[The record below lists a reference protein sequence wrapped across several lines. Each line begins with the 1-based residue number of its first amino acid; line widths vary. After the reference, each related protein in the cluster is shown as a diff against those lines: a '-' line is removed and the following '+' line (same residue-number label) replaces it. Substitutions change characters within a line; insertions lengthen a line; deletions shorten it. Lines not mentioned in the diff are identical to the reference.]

1 MQILKKLRRIFDR
14 DTKIK
19 LIILLIA
26 IIIGALLETL
36 ALSLISPFISV
47 LLDNS
52 IIETNRYIKL
62 AYDLLGFSSTGSFLA
77 FLTFLLAG
85 VYIFRGV
92 YLYAVSKLQYR
103 ILARRQANLSATL
116 LKRII
121 GYSYIYHSGKN
132 LAETQRVIVTDVSNM
147 FLLISCIML
156 LMTDFFMTLF
166 IVIFLAVVSP
176 LMTLIVVVMAAFCVL
191 LYLKVF
197 RRQVRTAGEKTRTA
211 QIGMNK
217 AVNQAI
223 GGIKELKVLRREDYF
238 QRAFK
243 KSSDVFVKHF
253 TRFRALDA
261 VPKLVI
267 ESVCFGGAF
276 VIIGALML
284 GGADIAALV
293 PQLSVFVLAA
303 FRLLPAVSRQVN
315 MLNQVI
321 FHRSSAD
328 AVYKSLFEE
337 SGAAQTGGSCVLDSE
352 HTKSASCPRD
362 IAVSNVSFRYPN
374 TSASVLEGVSLT
386 IPDKKSVA
394 FIGASGSGKTTLAD
408 IILGV
413 LAPESGGVF
422 FDGKS
427 IHQNFDDWSRQVGYI
442 PQQIYLLD
450 ESILENVAFGVD
462 RSEIDT
468 QQVRHALEQAQLT
481 DFISSLPD
489 GLETIVGDRG
499 IRLSGGQ
506 RQRIGIARAL
516 YNNPSILVLDEA
528 TSSLDTETEKAVM
541 EAIEKFQG
549 DKTMIIIAHRLS
561 TIENC
566 DIIYRI
572 ESGSVAMEKK
582 PRKGGNDA

>member
-19 LIILLIA
+19 LIIILIA

-52 IIETNRYIKL
+52 IIETNRYIRF
-62 AYDLLGFSSTGSFLA
+62 AYDFLGFSSTGAFLA
-77 FLTFLLAG
+77 ILTFMLAG
-85 VYIFRGV
+85 VYIFRGA

-103 ILARRQANLSATL
+103 VLARRQANLSATL
-116 LKRII
+116 LKKIV
-121 GYSYIYHSGKN
+121 GFSYIYHTGKN
-132 LAETQRVIVTDVSNM
+132 LAELQRTIVTDVQYM
-147 FLLISCIML
+147 FVLITSIML
-156 LMTDFFMTLF
+156 LLTDFFMTLF
-166 IVIFLAVVSP
+166 IIVFLAVVSP

-191 LYLKVF
+191 LYLRVF
-197 RRQVRTAGEKTRTA
+197 RKQVRIAGDKARDA

-217 AVNQAI
+217 AVNQVI
-223 GGIKELKVLRREDYF
+223 GGIKEVKTLRREDYF
-238 QRAFK
+238 IRGFI

-253 TRFRALDA
+253 THYRALDA

-276 VIIGALML
+276 VIIGTLIIS
-284 GGADIAALV
+284 GADVAALV

-321 FHRSSAD
+321 FYRSSVD

-337 SGAAQTGGSCVLDSE
+337 DSAAVELPPCDAGIPGSTG
-352 HTKSASCPRD
+352 D
-362 IAVSNVSFRYPN
+362 ITVSNVSFRYPAS
-374 TSASVLEGVSLT
+374 SAAVLEDVSLT
-386 IPDKKSVA
+386 VPDKTSVA
-394 FIGASGSGKTTLAD
+394 FIGSSGSGKTTLAD
-408 IILGV
+408 LVLGV
-413 LAPESGGVF
+413 LAPDSGGVF

-427 IHQNFDDWSRQVGYI
+427 IHHNFDEWSRNVGYI

-450 ESILENVAFGVD
+450 ESILENIAFGID
-462 RSEIDT
+462 RADIDDR
-468 QQVRHALEQAQLT
+468 QVWHVLEQAQLT
-481 DFISSLPD
+481 DFVRSLPN

-549 DKTMIIIAHRLS
+549 EKTMIIIAHRLS

-566 DIIYRI
+566 DIIYRVEDGMVI
-572 ESGSVAMEKK
+572 KEK
-582 PRKGGNDA
+582 

>member
-1 MQILKKLRRIFDR
+1 VQILNKLRCIFNR

-19 LIILLIA
+19 LVVLVIA

-36 ALSLISPFISV
+36 ALSLISPFISI
-47 LLDNS
+47 LLDPS
-52 IIETNRYIKL
+52 MIDSNRFVEF
-62 AYDLLGFSSTGSFLA
+62 AYDLLGFSSTGAFLA
-77 FLTFLLAG
+77 LLTFLLAG

-103 ILARRQANLSATL
+103 FIARRQADLSGKL
-116 LKRII
+116 LRKILE
-121 GYSYIYHSGKN
+121 YPYLYHSKKN
-132 LAETQRVIVTDVSNM
+132 LAELQRIIVTDVQQM
-147 FLLISCIML
+147 FVLITSILLL
-156 LMTDFFMTLF
+156 LTDLFMTLF
-166 IVIFLAVVSP
+166 IVIFLVIVSP
-176 LMTLIVVVMAAFCVL
+176 VMTLCVCVMAALCVL
-191 LYLKVF
+191 LYLKAF
-197 RRQVRTAGEKTRTA
+197 RKQVRAAGDKSRDA

-217 AVNQAI
+217 AVNQAL
-223 GGIKELKVLRREDYF
+223 GGIKEVKVLRREGFFYNT
-238 QRAFK
+238 FK
-243 KSSDVFVKHF
+243 DSSDIYVKYF
-253 TRFRALDA
+253 TQFRTFDS

-276 VIIGALML
+276 IIIGVLII

-293 PQLSVFVLAA
+293 PQLSLFVLAA

-315 MLNQVI
+315 MLNQVVYY
-321 FHRSSAD
+321 RSSVD
-328 AVYKSLFEE
+328 AVYKSLFEDDDTAIE
-337 SGAAQTGGSCVLDSE
+337 AVIPVTELPADVLD
-352 HTKSASCPRD
+352 
-362 IAVSNVSFRYPN
+362 IIVSDVTFQYPN
-374 TSASVLEGVSLT
+374 TPSPVLKDISLT

-394 FIGASGSGKTTLAD
+394 FIGASGEGKTTLAD

-413 LAPESGGVF
+413 LTPETGGVF
-422 FDGKS
+422 FAGKS
-427 IHQNFDDWSRQVGYI
+427 IHHSFEEWSRNVGYI

-450 ESILENVAFGVD
+450 ESILENVAFGIERD
-462 RSEIDT
+462 DIDVE
-468 QQVRHALEQAQLT
+468 QVWHTLEQAQLAS
-481 DFISSLPD
+481 FVRSLPE

-566 DIIYRI
+566 DIIYRV
-572 ESGSVAMEKK
+572 EDGDVVREK
-582 PRKGGNDA
+582 